1 MHLGTKLTAIFVLLG
16 NFTVAHAITSLEK
29 TQLEQLMPDV
39 IEQASKDSWQPDVVQ
54 HIPANTQQNL
64 LSIFKT
70 NQPND
75 IVSGYGQITSVTPE
89 QLINMTIYWTLTN
102 EDTQVDHATDV
113 HLSLDL
119 NHGDWII
126 KQFVLKTDRII
137 GQTQLRAQRFEHCR

>member
-1 MHLGTKLTAIFVLLG
+1 MHLGLSLRFVLLG

-39 IEQASKDSWQPDVVQ
+39 IEQASNDQWQPDVVQ

-75 IVSGYGQITSVTPE
+75 IVSGYGQTMS
-89 QLINMTIYWTLTN
+89 
-102 EDTQVDHATDV
+102 V
-113 HLSLDL
+113 HLSNLS
-119 NHGDWII
+119 I
-126 KQFVLKTDRII
+126 
-137 GQTQLRAQRFEHCR
+137 